1 YASLY
6 IKDALLRIE
15 GIGDVLVFGAR
26 DYSMRVWLDPA
37 KVAERG
43 LTAGEGVTAL
53 RAANFHV
60 AAGALN
66 QPPAK
71 SPGAFQLALPTP
83 GRRSAPPPIAN
94 TLTQAAPA
102 GAQSHLRRR

>member
-1 YASLY
+1 MMVVHMTSPDGSRDQQYIANYASLY

-53 RAANFHV
+53 RGAKFYV
-60 AAGALN
+60 AAGAIH
-66 QPPAK
+66 QPPPP
-71 SPGAFQLALPTP
+71 SPRAFQLP
-83 GRRSAPPPIAN
+83 
-94 TLTQAAPA
+94 
-102 GAQSHLRRR
+102 